1 MGRHT
6 VSRRQMLRRCLH
18 RATARCSRSS
28 DMLCPRR
35 YVLLLPARR
44 FDFDDLYHRQSYR
57 LRHRRNCTIGDAQNA
72 HDVRQLPCRRTLH
85 NHLQLASNAVAPGR
99 NLLTATAQSVAP
111 ENVAQQLLGKNKSQN
126 FTLCVAW
133 QILLPTARKNI

>member
-6 VSRRQMLRRCLH
+6 ISRRQMLRRCLH

-44 FDFDDLYHRQSYR
+44 LNFDNLYHRQSYR
-57 LRHRRNCTIGDAQNA
+57 LRHRRNCTVGDTQNA
-72 HDVRQLPCRRTLH
+72 HYVRQLPCRRTLH
-85 NHLQLASNAVAPGR
+85 HHLQLASNAVALGR
-99 NLLTATAQSVAP
+99 DLLTATAQSVAS
-111 ENVAQQLLGKNKSQN
+111 ENVAQQLLVKNKSQN